1 MIKITQIS
9 AARFLATT
17 LLTVAT
23 TAAFAGPASPIPVPT
38 SGFAQSFTVAQGP
51 ASPIPV
57 PTSGKSA
64 SFTVAAGPASP
75 IPVPTSGKSAFIG
88 ANQLS

>member
-1 MIKITQIS
+1 
-9 AARFLATT
+9 
-17 LLTVAT
+17 VAM
-23 TAAFAGPASPIPVPT
+23 
-38 SGFAQSFTVAQGP
+38 AQGP

-64 SFTVAAGPASP
+64 FM
-75 IPVPTSGKSAFIG
+75 G